1 MDKDINMDAVARE
14 GWSRLTGTD
23 NRNEFQKHR
32 DKSEY
37 DKCNK
42 EMDEA
47 MQNIETFWSQLPPH
61 LKVRGL

>member
-37 DKCNK
+37 DKCKNLHNALSAK
-42 EMDEA
+42 
-47 MQNIETFWSQLPPH
+47 Q
-61 LKVRGL
+61 